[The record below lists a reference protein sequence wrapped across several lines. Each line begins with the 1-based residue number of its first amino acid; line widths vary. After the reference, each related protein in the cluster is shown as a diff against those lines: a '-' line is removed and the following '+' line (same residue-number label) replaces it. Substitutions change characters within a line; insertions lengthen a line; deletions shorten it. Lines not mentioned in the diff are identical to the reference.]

1 MNTRY
6 LLRFFLFLLFA
17 AVLVAGV
24 SAASAAVEDAVEK
37 GLSYLSGHQNTDGG
51 FIEPNTDKTS
61 ISATWFTTQALVA
74 AGEDPLSAKWTKN
87 GKTPLDY
94 LVESPDGKSD
104 GTGEIAKWITF
115 AAACGKD
122 PYTFADYDA
131 VAALQEKIKEDG
143 RVGNYIYTTYWG
155 IFGLTAAGADVEPQ
169 IAWLLTQQNADGSFG
184 SYGTETGDS
193 GDADNTAAS
202 IMALRA
208 AGIPADDP
216 AVEAAVQFLR
226 EAIEENGGYNYGYY
240 SAPNLAST
248 AWVVQAFCSVGIDP
262 STVKSSAGNSPV
274 DYLLS
279 LQKEDGSFRY
289 TETLT
294 DTPVSMTARAVAAL
308 SGCAYPILP
317 GAEGFDIAGGKAS
330 ASVPET
336 PAEKPGSVQTPAVDG
351 WTARTVTD
359 DFGYTV
365 TISARP
371 QRIVSLAPA
380 NTEILFA
387 VGAGDR
393 VVAVT
398 EYCTFPEEATKLPII
413 GGYSTVNVERVIT
426 AKPDL
431 IIAYYGNGEET
442 ITHLKNLGYTVLTL
456 NADSIS
462 GTIAD
467 IRIVGTAV
475 GCEAEAEALIA
486 DMESRMAA
494 VSEKLAGIPES
505 EKPTMV
511 HSMWTDP
518 LWVSG
523 NNTFQNEMIQFAGGI
538 NAVVTTEGWGIVT
551 LEKFLLIDP
560 DIIFVDT
567 GMGMGEGA
575 ADVLKNYFLT
585 EPRLSTL
592 TAVQT
597 GQVYAVNADII
608 DRGGPR
614 IVEGIEAVASIAHPE
629 IFGEYEP
636 ENAAASS
643 PLGILP
649 LLGIAAVLLFRRS

>member
-1 MNTRY
+1 
-6 LLRFFLFLLFA
+6 
-17 AVLVAGV
+17 
-24 SAASAAVEDAVEK
+24 
-37 GLSYLSGHQNTDGG
+37 
-51 FIEPNTDKTS
+51 
-61 ISATWFTTQALVA
+61 
-74 AGEDPLSAKWTKN
+74 
-87 GKTPLDY
+87 
-94 LVESPDGKSD
+94 
-104 GTGEIAKWITF
+104 
-115 AAACGKD
+115 
-122 PYTFADYDA
+122 
-131 VAALQEKIKEDG
+131 
-143 RVGNYIYTTYWG
+143 
-155 IFGLTAAGADVEPQ
+155 
-169 IAWLLTQQNADGSFG
+169 
-184 SYGTETGDS
+184 
-193 GDADNTAAS
+193 
-202 IMALRA
+202 
-208 AGIPADDP
+208 
-216 AVEAAVQFLR
+216 
-226 EAIEENGGYNYGYY
+226 
-240 SAPNLAST
+240 
-248 AWVVQAFCSVGIDP
+248 
-262 STVKSSAGNSPV
+262 
-274 DYLLS
+274 
-279 LQKEDGSFRY
+279 
-289 TETLT
+289 
-294 DTPVSMTARAVAAL
+294 MTARAVAAL

-336 PAEKPGSVQTPAVDG
+336 PAEKPGSVQTPSVDG
-351 WTARTVTD
+351 WTARTITD

-371 QRIVSLAPA
+371 ERIVSLAPA

-442 ITHLKNLGYTVLTL
+442 ISHLKNLGYTVLTL

-462 GTIAD
+462 GTIKD
-467 IRIVGTAV
+467 IRIVGAAV

-523 NNTFQNEMIQFAGGI
+523 SSTFQDEMIAFAGGI
-538 NAVVTTEGWGIVT
+538 NAVAETEGWGIVT

-575 ADVLKNYFLT
+575 QDVLKNYFLT

-614 IVEGIEAVASIAHPE
+614 IVEGIEAIASIAHPE

-649 LLGIAAVLLFRRS
+649 LLGIAAVLLFRRN

>member
-1 MNTRY
+1 
-6 LLRFFLFLLFA
+6 
-17 AVLVAGV
+17 
-24 SAASAAVEDAVEK
+24 
-37 GLSYLSGHQNTDGG
+37 
-51 FIEPNTDKTS
+51 
-61 ISATWFTTQALVA
+61 
-74 AGEDPLSAKWTKN
+74 
-87 GKTPLDY
+87 
-94 LVESPDGKSD
+94 
-104 GTGEIAKWITF
+104 
-115 AAACGKD
+115 
-122 PYTFADYDA
+122 
-131 VAALQEKIKEDG
+131 
-143 RVGNYIYTTYWG
+143 
-155 IFGLTAAGADVEPQ
+155 
-169 IAWLLTQQNADGSFG
+169 
-184 SYGTETGDS
+184 
-193 GDADNTAAS
+193 
-202 IMALRA
+202 MALRA

-248 AWVVQAFCSVGIDP
+248 AWAVQAFCSVGIDP

-294 DTPVSMTARAVAAL
+294 DTPVGMTARAVAAL

-317 GAEGFDIAGGKAS
+317 GAQGFDIKGGTVSVTVPEDILQADKP
-330 ASVPET
+330 SVPSGAWE
-336 PAEKPGSVQTPAVDG
+336 EI
-351 WTARTVTD
+351 TVTD

-371 QRIVSLAPA
+371 ERIVSLAPA

-398 EYCTFPEEATKLPII
+398 EYCTFPEEATTLPVI
-413 GGYSTVNVERVIT
+413 GGYSTINIERIV
-426 AKPDL
+426 AANPDL
-431 IIAYYGNGEET
+431 IFAYQGNGEEN
-442 ITHLKNLGYTVLTL
+442 INYLKHLGYNVITL
-456 NADSIS
+456 NADSIA
-462 GTIAD
+462 GTLHD
-467 IRIVGTAV
+467 IRLVGEAV
-475 GCEAEAEALIA
+475 GCTETAEKLVS
-486 DMESRMAA
+486 DMEVRLSA

-523 NNTFQNEMIQFAGGI
+523 NHTFQNEMIQYAGGI

-575 ADVLKNYFLT
+575 QDVLKNYFLT

-592 TAVQT
+592 TAVQN
-597 GQVYAVNADII
+597 GHVYAVNADII

-614 IVEGIEAVASIAHPE
+614 LVDGVEAIASIAHPE

-636 ENAAASS
+636 DRSTASS
-643 PLGILP
+643 PAPVLGIIAGL
-649 LLGIAAVLLFRRS
+649 AAVYLWKRKE

>member
-1 MNTRY
+1 MYTRH
-6 LLRFFLFLLFA
+6 LLKIFTALLLLSLLLTPAFA
-17 AVLVAGV
+17 AAP
-24 SAASAAVEDAVEK
+24 AVEEAVDK
-37 GLSYLSGHQNTDGG
+37 GLAYIAEHQNTDGG
-51 FIEPNTDKTS
+51 FIEPNADASS
-61 ISATWFTTQALVA
+61 ISATWFASQALVA

-115 AAACGKD
+115 TAACGKD

-155 IFGLTAAGADVEPQ
+155 IFGLTAAGEDVKPQ

-248 AWVVQAFCSVGIDP
+248 AWAVQAFCSVGIDP

-294 DTPVSMTARAVAAL
+294 DTPVGMTARAVAAL

-317 GAEGFDIAGGKAS
+317 GAQGFDIKGGTVSVTVPEDILQADKP
-330 ASVPET
+330 SVPSGAWE
-336 PAEKPGSVQTPAVDG
+336 EI
-351 WTARTVTD
+351 TVTD

-371 QRIVSLAPA
+371 ERIVSLAPA

-398 EYCTFPEEATKLPII
+398 EYCTFPEEATTLPVI
-413 GGYSTVNVERVIT
+413 GGYSTINIERIV
-426 AKPDL
+426 AANPDL
-431 IIAYYGNGEET
+431 IFAYQGNGEEN
-442 ITHLKNLGYTVLTL
+442 INYLKHLGYNVITL
-456 NADSIS
+456 NADSIA
-462 GTIAD
+462 GTLHD
-467 IRIVGTAV
+467 IRLVGEAV
-475 GCEAEAEALIA
+475 GCTETAEKLVS
-486 DMESRMAA
+486 DMEVRLSA

-523 NNTFQNEMIQFAGGI
+523 NHTFQNEMIQYAGGI

-575 ADVLKNYFLT
+575 QDVLKNYFLT

-592 TAVQT
+592 TAVQN
-597 GQVYAVNADII
+597 GHVYAVNADII

-614 IVEGIEAVASIAHPE
+614 LVDGVEAIASIAHPE

-636 ENAAASS
+636 DRSTASS
-643 PLGILP
+643 PAPVLGIIAGL
-649 LLGIAAVLLFRRS
+649 AAVYLWKRKE

>member
-1 MNTRY
+1 MNTRH
-6 LLRFFLFLLFA
+6 LLRFFTLLL
-17 AVLVAGV
+17 LVSLLIPGI
-24 SAASAAVEDAVEK
+24 SASSPAVETAVEK
-37 GLSYLSGHQNTDGG
+37 GLSYLESRQNTDGG
-51 FIEPNTDKTS
+51 FIEPNTGTTS
-61 ISATWFTTQALVA
+61 ISATWFASQALVA

-94 LVESPDGKSD
+94 LAESPDGKSD

-115 AAACGKD
+115 TAACGKD

-155 IFGLTAAGADVEPQ
+155 IFGLTAAGEDVKPQ

-248 AWVVQAFCSVGIDP
+248 AWAVQAFCSVGIDP

-294 DTPVSMTARAVAAL
+294 DTPVGMTARAVAAL

-317 GAEGFDIAGGKAS
+317 GAQGFDIKGGTVSVTVPEDTLQADKP
-330 ASVPET
+330 SVPSGAWE
-336 PAEKPGSVQTPAVDG
+336 EI
-351 WTARTVTD
+351 TVTD
-359 DFGYTV
+359 GFGYTI

-371 QRIVSLAPA
+371 ERIVSLAPA

-398 EYCTFPEEATKLPII
+398 EYCTFPEEAATLPVI
-413 GGYSTVNVERVIT
+413 GGYSTINIERIV
-426 AKPDL
+426 AANPDL
-431 IIAYYGNGEET
+431 IFAYHGNGEEN
-442 ITHLKNLGYTVLTL
+442 INYLKHLGYNVITL
-456 NADSIS
+456 NADSIA
-462 GTIAD
+462 GTLHD
-467 IRIVGTAV
+467 IRLVGEAV
-475 GCEAEAEALIA
+475 GCTETAEKLVS
-486 DMESRMAA
+486 DMEVRLSA

-523 NNTFQNEMIQFAGGI
+523 NHTFQNEMIQYAGGI

-575 ADVLKNYFLT
+575 QDVLKNYFLT

-592 TAVQT
+592 TAVQN
-597 GQVYAVNADII
+597 GHVYAVNADII

-614 IVEGIEAVASIAHPE
+614 LVDGVEAIASIAHPE

-636 ENAAASS
+636 DRSTASS
-643 PLGILP
+643 PAPVLGIIAGL
-649 LLGIAAVLLFRRS
+649 AAVYLWKRKE

>member
-24 SAASAAVEDAVEK
+24 SASSAEVEDAVEK

-94 LVESPDGKSD
+94 LAESPDGKSD

-115 AAACGKD
+115 TAACGKD

-248 AWVVQAFCSVGIDP
+248 AWAVQAFCSVGIDP

-351 WTARTVTD
+351 WIARTITD

-371 QRIVSLAPA
+371 ERIVSLAPA

-442 ITHLKNLGYTVLTL
+442 ITHLKNLGYTVITL
-456 NADSIS
+456 NADSIA

-467 IRIVGTAV
+467 IRIVGKAV

-523 NNTFQNEMIQFAGGI
+523 SSTFQDEMIAFAGGI
-538 NAVVTTEGWGIVT
+538 NAVAETEGWGIVT

-575 ADVLKNYFLT
+575 QDVLKNYFLT